1 MRRSIIPLILVLILM
16 SGCARSEAQPAESET
31 QTAESAS
38 QTEPAITE
46 VTSETAL
53 SQTETAIPTQT
64 KAFGTTVPPA
74 TTTALPV
81 STTVPP
87 AQTTVSA
94 PREGAYAFSV
104 ERFRVGTGTD
114 DSRDPKAFI
123 LLSPQDVAA
132 YFEEYDDVY
141 HFSELREM
149 NPGNPRDFDRLAEKY
164 DADFFRTHQL
174 ILVQITEG
182 SGSITNTVKA
192 VRRTSPHAITVEIE
206 RYLPQVQTCDMAYAH
221 FFVELETQDLQKADQ
236 IVVQRTEVH
245 APPSTVPA
253 Q

>member
-1 MRRSIIPLILVLILM
+1 MRKSIIPLILILILM
-16 SGCARSEAQPAESET
+16 SGCVRTGTQPVAGET
-31 QTAESAS
+31 QTTEAAS
-38 QTEPAITE
+38 LTEPAMTE
-46 VTSETAL
+46 VASETVL
-53 SQTETAIPTQT
+53 SQTETAIPAQT
-64 KAFGTTVPPA
+64 NAFGTTAPPA
-74 TTTALPV
+74 TTAPSL

-87 AQTTVSA
+87 KQTTA
-94 PREGAYAFSV
+94 PASRKGAYAFSV

-164 DADFFRTHQL
+164 DADFFRTRQL

-192 VRRTSPHAITVEIE
+192 VRRTSPRSITVEME
-206 RYLPQVQTCDMAYAH
+206 RYFPQVQTCDMAYAH
-221 FFVELETQDLQKADQ
+221 FFIELETQDLQKTDQ
-236 IVVQRTEVH
+236 IVVHRTVVH
-245 APPSTVPA
+245 APPSTA
-253 Q
+253 LAE